1 MKIHPLR
8 RLVTLALSL
17 GLMLSIFPVPV
28 MAADYGDAVVYDAAD
43 YAPFKGRTREEVA
56 QRYSDALY
64 AGASYS
70 DSDSSTWYEV
80 PASTQN
86 PYNAGKLT
94 QDTHTSMTAMLNFYR
109 WLVGAKEVT
118 KDSTHSDSL
127 QAQALDRNF
136 EFAHVISNES
146 KPADMPQEIW
156 DAGFQLDHN
165 VLASGYSPQGAITGW
180 LNEGYSLSQG
190 TWDTLGHR
198 MLLLDFRWSDIQ
210 FGYSGRVAVGK
221 DIADDNT
228 PNDLPFAAFPAPGY
242 MPQKLVESTASAWSV
257 ELNPAYV
264 TMPSQDA
271 ITVTVTQV
279 STGNSYQCTTANGK
293 LYFPD
298 STYYPNHIAFVQPTP
313 DVYYYSGDY
322 TVEITGLT
330 DAKTGKAAV
339 LRYTVQFVDISDLAR
354 SEVTNVSCYIPR
366 FELYE
371 DAADQLDMLLP
382 LLPTE
387 VKVTARSG
395 LQVEVPVS
403 GEWKI
408 DEQNQCF
415 VNSVDAAKLPSNLTD
430 PNGLL
435 NRVTIPYTLSTSTYQ
450 SYSTLTISPSTAMPG
465 DEVTFTV
472 RGAYNFSQNSSS
484 AIFKVTQNQDGTY
497 SAEQVFDSHTAENAE
512 ITSTNH
518 TYRKNVT
525 EADKGSYIA
534 LYYNTYSYGGS
545 SSVYVCNGTKDLMV
559 SPCQH
564 KAGEPVK
571 ENEKAA
577 TCTEEG
583 SYDEVTYC
591 SLCGEELSH
600 RTVAVPATGHKPGEP
615 VKENEKDATCTED
628 GSYDEVT
635 YCTVCKAETDRK
647 TVKVPATGHKSG
659 EPVKENE
666 KDATCTE
673 DGSYDEV
680 TYCTVCGKELS
691 RKVVK
696 VPAAHTPG
704 EPVKENEKAATCTE
718 EGSYDEVIYCSVCSD
733 ELSRKTVTTQ
743 ALGHEY
749 QSQVTQP
756 TCTEKGYTTYTCSR
770 CGDEYRADFTPAPG
784 HNYVGTVT
792 KEPTAD
798 DEGEKTY
805 TCSRCGDSYT
815 ESIPALGHHWDEGK
829 ITKEPTCTEPGIK
842 TYTCTDAG
850 CGRTYEETIP
860 ANGHKPGEA
869 VKENEKAPTCTEDGS
884 YDEVIRCTVCNAE
897 LSRNTVPMPA
907 TGHKPGEA
915 VRENEKAATCT
926 EDGSYDEVIYCSV
939 CNAELSRNPMT
950 VPATGHKP
958 GEPVKENE
966 KAATC
971 TEDGSYDEVVYCTVC
986 DEELSRE
993 TVKIPAAHTPGETVK
1008 ENEKAPTCT
1017 EEGSYDEVIYCT
1029 VCDEELVRN
1038 TVKVPA
1044 TGHNYV
1050 DGVCTVCGEKEPVSH
1065 VHTYGEPTFVWSE
1078 DHRSATA
1085 VFACVA
1091 GDHEEQ
1097 VPCVVTCETD
1107 DQGNTV
1113 YTAYATFGDST
1124 YTEEKTLTAEDGT
1137 GGELTGDPIPPKD
1150 QPTTSEESND
1160 SGSSAT
1166 SAPQTTS
1173 TPAPTASPA
1182 STDSSAAAADAS
1194 SNAQTTV
1201 TSAIPQ
1207 TGDEQEPML
1216 WVVVMAVSLAGFVT
1230 LITKKGTRF
1239 HK

>member
-1 MKIHPLR
+1 MNCHAGTYFFCGLKIGGNH
-8 RLVTLALSL
+8 
-17 GLMLSIFPVPV
+17 
-28 MAADYGDAVVYDAAD
+28 
-43 YAPFKGRTREEVA
+43 GR
-56 QRYSDALY
+56 
-64 AGASYS
+64 
-70 DSDSSTWYEV
+70 
-80 PASTQN
+80 
-86 PYNAGKLT
+86 
-94 QDTHTSMTAMLNFYR
+94 
-109 WLVGAKEVT
+109 
-118 KDSTHSDSL
+118 
-127 QAQALDRNF
+127 
-136 EFAHVISNES
+136 
-146 KPADMPQEIW
+146 
-156 DAGFQLDHN
+156 
-165 VLASGYSPQGAITGW
+165 
-180 LNEGYSLSQG
+180 
-190 TWDTLGHR
+190 
-198 MLLLDFRWSDIQ
+198 
-210 FGYSGRVAVGK
+210 
-221 DIADDNT
+221 
-228 PNDLPFAAFPAPGY
+228 
-242 MPQKLVESTASAWSV
+242 
-257 ELNPAYV
+257 
-264 TMPSQDA
+264 
-271 ITVTVTQV
+271 
-279 STGNSYQCTTANGK
+279 
-293 LYFPD
+293 
-298 STYYPNHIAFVQPTP
+298 
-313 DVYYYSGDY
+313 
-322 TVEITGLT
+322 
-330 DAKTGKAAV
+330 KAA
-339 LRYTVQFVDISDLAR
+339 
-354 SEVTNVSCYIPR
+354 
-366 FELYE
+366 
-371 DAADQLDMLLP
+371 
-382 LLPTE
+382 
-387 VKVTARSG
+387 K
-395 LQVEVPVS
+395 
-403 GEWKI
+403 
-408 DEQNQCF
+408 QNQCF
-415 VNSVDAAKLPSNLTD
+415 VNSVDATDLPTNLTD
-430 PNGLL
+430 PDGLL
-435 NRVTIPYTLSTSTYQ
+435 DRVTIPYTLSTSIYQ

-484 AIFKVTQNQDGTY
+484 ATFKVTQNQDGTY

-577 TCTEEG
+577 TGTEEG

-680 TYCTVCGKELS
+680 TYCAGWGEALS
-691 RKVVK
+691 RKAVE

-718 EGSYDEVIYCSVCSD
+718 DGYYEEVI
-733 ELSRKTVTTQ
+733 
-743 ALGHEY
+743 
-749 QSQVTQP
+749 
-756 TCTEKGYTTYTCSR
+756 
-770 CGDEYRADFTPAPG
+770 
-784 HNYVGTVT
+784 
-792 KEPTAD
+792 
-798 DEGEKTY
+798 
-805 TCSRCGDSYT
+805 
-815 ESIPALGHHWDEGK
+815 
-829 ITKEPTCTEPGIK
+829 
-842 TYTCTDAG
+842 
-850 CGRTYEETIP
+850 
-860 ANGHKPGEA
+860 
-869 VKENEKAPTCTEDGS
+869 
-884 YDEVIRCTVCNAE
+884 
-897 LSRNTVPMPA
+897 
-907 TGHKPGEA
+907 
-915 VRENEKAATCT
+915 
-926 EDGSYDEVIYCSV
+926 
-939 CNAELSRNPMT
+939 
-950 VPATGHKP
+950 
-958 GEPVKENE
+958 
-966 KAATC
+966 
-971 TEDGSYDEVVYCTVC
+971 YCTVC

-1113 YTAYATFGDST
+1113 YTAYAAFGDST

-1137 GGELTGDPIPPKD
+1137 SGELTGDPIPPKD